1 MKVSHRAPGRVA
13 VQDTGPVGLRLPM
26 TRLLAFSILALL
38 VLCVVSPHAAP
49 VHATMAEAP
58 YSPRRS
64 AEEGEVVALAGGEQR
79 DPAPRRQDYRD
90 WPVIAAIEDVG
101 GNAEES
107 VPFAL
112 EGCTRLRVYG
122 SGAGSNWG
130 MEDLAYVEDVD
141 TGQVI
146 WQMYEFEASQ
156 LSAGIRE
163 VDRPLTLPAG
173 SYQLYFSTQ
182 ARTHQP
188 PGQPRVGIT
197 LYEDMAPGASSS
209 SCWARAA
216 RPEDLGWS
224 SRRLRRIVPELGRM
238 DCAALMVVTDGQVVL
253 EWGNTANNFSA
264 HSMRKSLLSAL
275 YGVYVNE
282 GAIDTFKT
290 LAELG
295 IDDKTPLTETEKQA
309 TVTDL
314 LRARSGVYIPAAG
327 ETASMRAARPERG
340 SHAPG
345 TFWYYN
351 NWDFNALGTIFDQE
365 TGEKSIYEAFQARI
379 ADPIGMQDMQ
389 TERLQ
394 YSYEPYSMH
403 PYYGYRISARDLARF
418 GQLFLQEGAWEG
430 EQIVPAAW
438 VEESTTPYSRTG
450 GSGTYSGYGYMWW
463 IAAEDAASIAQGSY
477 AASGYGG
484 HTLEV
489 LPHLNS
495 VIVYRTNT
503 DDPAARL
510 TAGSRVDQLV
520 VRILR
525 ASDRVPN
532 PYRNAERALAAWGIV
547 VAASLA
553 YLGLEVRRTGSTRDA
568 PAWVLVTILFGP
580 LALLAYLTTCAE
592 WRRPPNAGWK
602 PKLGWRALR
611 ATLYSAAGYAIAWAL
626 VETCFL
632 YLWPSRPA
640 LVTLLIVY
648 GVPFTIGLLAF
659 RAPFLSAHLGTGY
672 GTALRRGVLVEAIS
686 TNLSVAG
693 AFPMAILALDRWWHG
708 QLSVES
714 PLFWISLLILAM
726 ASLVPVYP
734 YHLWMMQRG
743 FAVWPGG
750 PQREAAG
757 QENSSTLPSWRSAR
771 APWWISFGLL
781 TSTIGLI
788 AVFLA

>member
-1 MKVSHRAPGRVA
+1 MRISPRAPGRVF
-13 VQDTGPVGLRLPM
+13 VRETGPVGLRFPI
-26 TRLLAFSILALL
+26 TRLLAFSIVA
-38 VLCVVSPHAAP
+38 VVMLCIVSPRAAP
-49 VHATMAEAP
+49 VHATMAEVP

-64 AEEGEVVALAGGEQR
+64 AEEGEVAALAGSEGR

-90 WPVIAAIEDVG
+90 WPVVAAIEDLG
-101 GNAEES
+101 EDAEES

-112 EGCTRLRVYG
+112 ERCTRLRVYG

-130 MEDLAYVEDVD
+130 MEDLVHVENVD
-141 TGQVI
+141 IGQVI
-146 WQMYEFEASQ
+146 WQMYKFETSS

-163 VDRPLTLPAG
+163 VDRSLTLPAG
-173 SYQLYFSTQ
+173 SYRLYFSSQ
-182 ARTHQP
+182 ARTRQP

-197 LYEDMAPGASSS
+197 LYEDMTPGASPP

-253 EWGNTANNFSA
+253 EWGNTASNFSA

-282 GAIDTFKT
+282 GAIDTSKT

-295 IDDKTPLTETEKQA
+295 IDDKTPLTEAEKQA

-314 LRARSGVYIPAAG
+314 LRARSGVYVPAAG

-345 TFWYYN
+345 THWYYN

-379 ADPIGMQDMQ
+379 ADPIGMQDLQ

-394 YSYEPYSMH
+394 YSYEPYSIH

-430 EQIVPAAW
+430 EQVVPAVW

-489 LPHLNS
+489 LPHLNT
-495 VIVYRTNT
+495 VIVFRINT

-525 ASDRVPN
+525 ASNRITD
-532 PYRNAERALAAWGIV
+532 PYRVAQWALAAWGAL
-547 VAASLA
+547 VAGSLG
-553 YLGLEVRRTGSTRDA
+553 YLGWHTRRRAAWRGT
-568 PAWVLVTILFGP
+568 PAWVLATIVFGP
-580 LALLAYLTTCAE
+580 IALLAYLTSYRQPRA
-592 WRRPPNAGWK
+592 
-602 PKLGWRALR
+602 GWRALG
-611 ATLYSAAGYAIAWAL
+611 ATLYSGVGYAIAWAL
-626 VETCFL
+626 VEAIFL
-632 YLWPSRPA
+632 YLWPSRSPPF
-640 LVTLLIVY
+640 TLLIVY
-648 GVPFTIGLLAF
+648 SVPFTIGLLAF

-672 GTALRRGVLVEAIS
+672 GAALRRGVLVEAIS

-714 PLFWISLLILAM
+714 PLFWISLLIPAM
-726 ASLVPVYP
+726 ASLVPTYP
-734 YHLWMMQRG
+734 YHLWLVGRG

-750 PQREAAG
+750 RQREAAG
-757 QENSSTLPSWRSAR
+757 EEDSATLPSWRSAR
-771 APWWISFGLL
+771 APWWISFALL
-781 TSTIGLI
+781 ISTIALI
-788 AVFLA
+788 ALFLA